1 MDRVDIVTKNDIF
14 ETHTFKIPDENL
26 ELFKEKFAKLSKR
39 AVKLNS
45 EPISYEI
52 VRTYTEKLENPAS
65 HGYEKDAE
73 IFNTYHDVVVSGP
86 APKLE
91 GWLFVGI
98 LDHNQT
104 NEGMVNILNSVPG
117 ESIPKKYHQAKPDC
131 DHCGKRLY
139 RKDTFIV
146 RNNQDYKQVG
156 RACLKD
162 FLGHK
167 SPEHIASYAQFLST
181 LESELNAY
189 TGDRGNHVD
198 PVYDIEKV
206 FAYSAAAIRE
216 KGFVSSSAIEKGLTG
231 PTTKSVVYANLNPW
245 FRTAAERREFEIVYK
260 VTITEEDVVTAKE
273 AIEWI
278 KNHKD
283 ENNDFIFNLKQIIK
297 LPFVKGKQ
305 FGYIA
310 AGTFSWVKERDKIVF
325 EKKQKEEAN
334 DTPLGNPGDKIT
346 FTATVVK
353 VRQFQGRS
361 YNYYDSGVR
370 AIYTMKTTDG
380 RIVVWFTD
388 PNKMNEGD
396 TITIKAS
403 IEKAER
409 DDYSPFKGVTKTI
422 IKRGRIQK

>member
-1 MDRVDIVTKNDIF
+1 MVTKNDMF

-26 ELFKEKFAKLSKR
+26 ESFKEKFTKLCKR

-52 VRTYTEKLENPAS
+52 VRTYVEKISNPETQ
-65 HGYEKDAE
+65 GFNDDTE
-73 IFNTYHDVVVSGP
+73 IFATYHDIVVSGP

-91 GWLFVGI
+91 GWLFVGT
-98 LDHNQT
+98 LDHNKT
-104 NEGMVNILNSVPG
+104 DDGMVNILNSVPG
-117 ESIPKKYHQAKPDC
+117 QSIPKKYHQSNPDC

-146 RNNQDYKQVG
+146 RKDDDYKQVG
-156 RACLKD
+156 RSCLKD
-162 FLGHK
+162 FLGNK
-167 SPEHIASYAQFLST
+167 SPEMIAAYAQFLAS
-181 LESELNAY
+181 LEIQLNDY
-189 TGDRGNHVD
+189 ERCPNVT
-198 PVYDIEKV
+198 PVFDIETV
-206 FAYSAAAIRE
+206 FTWASAAIRE
-216 KGFVSSSAIEKGLTG
+216 KGFVSSSAIEKGMPG
-231 PTTKSVVYANLNPW
+231 PTTKSVVYANLHPHLY
-245 FRTAAERREFEIVYK
+245 RTAAERKEFERLYK
-260 VTITEEDVVTAKE
+260 VTIIGEDISTAKE
-273 AIEWI
+273 TIEWL

-283 ENNDFIFNLKQIIK
+283 DNNDFIFNLKQIAK
-297 LPFVKGKQ
+297 LSFVKGRQ

-310 AGTFSWVKERDKIVF
+310 AGVFSWIKERDKMVF
-325 EKKQKEEAN
+325 EKKQNEEVN
-334 DTPLGNPGDKIT
+334 DTPLGNPGDKVT
-346 FTATVVK
+346 FTATVIK

-396 TITIKAS
+396 SVTIKAS

-409 DDYSPFKGVTKTI
+409 DDFAPFKGITKTV